1 MQKELDSA
9 KQLNNQIN
17 ATKEQIQ
24 NSYKQISLHSKVQAT
39 KIADL
44 ETIQGDIE
52 QKVKTLKARIKDLE
66 EREKVFKEAE
76 EFFEKNFQHIA
87 KKTSHAAQAIEELK
101 NLTSSDPNQS
111 LQQQLIIQGTNSEV
125 KK

>member
-1 MQKELDSA
+1 VKN
-9 KQLNNQIN
+9 LN
-17 ATKEQIQ
+17 
-24 NSYKQISLHSKVQAT
+24 
-39 KIADL
+39 
-44 ETIQGDIE
+44 
-52 QKVKTLKARIKDLE
+52 ARIKDLE

-76 EFFEKNFQHIA
+76 EFYEKNFQHIA
-87 KKTSHAAQAIEELK
+87 KKTTHAAQAIEELK